1 MHKHLLL
8 THRLAEAEAVL
19 AGDENSVF
27 VSGSSNGI
35 TDRVAS
41 EYGDTSAFALQV
53 RCVPFFNCCV
63 KVKCVLNSALHVQ
76 HYNSNSIL
84 TFLF

>member
-1 MHKHLLL
+1 MHEHLLF

-53 RCVPFFNCCV
+53 RRVPLFNCFV
-63 KVKCVLNSALHVQ
+63 KVKRVR
-76 HYNSNSIL
+76 
-84 TFLF
+84 